1 MKHSE
6 KECRKWLC
14 NLFENKIKNYDM
26 INNIIKRAEYK
37 LSQHRQLGR
46 QSNMSIF
53 EVANLYDTLKKG
65 QSMKESTQ
73 PSKFNSFLFSEN

>member
-1 MKHSE
+1 
-6 KECRKWLC
+6 
-14 NLFENKIKNYDM
+14 M

-53 EVANLYDTLKKG
+53 EVASLYDTLKKG
-65 QSMKESTQ
+65 QSMKETSQQ
-73 PSKFNSFLFSEN
+73 PRFNSILFSEN

>member
-1 MKHSE
+1 
-6 KECRKWLC
+6 
-14 NLFENKIKNYDM
+14 M

-37 LSQHRQLGR
+37 LSQHRQMGR

-65 QSMKESTQ
+65 ETMKENAHQ
-73 PSKFNSFLFSEN
+73 PQLNSLLFSEN